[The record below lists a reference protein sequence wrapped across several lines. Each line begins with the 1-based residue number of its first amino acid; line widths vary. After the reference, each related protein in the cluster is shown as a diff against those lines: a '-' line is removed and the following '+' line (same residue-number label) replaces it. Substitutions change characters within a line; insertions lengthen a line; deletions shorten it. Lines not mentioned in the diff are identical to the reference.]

1 MVFRKRRPEIKPRF
15 VLRAES
21 FPAAGLYPSLKRK
34 LFWRTETSNFRDKP
48 RFVGLILNRD
58 KRGFVAEPKRRIISV
73 YFPLE
78 RSSLL
83 FQSKVRRV
91 INRWVNLVFLRNRR
105 LPYRHR
111 EKARY

>member
-58 KRGFVAEPKRRIISV
+58 KRGFVSEPKRRIISV
-73 YFPLE
+73 CFPLE
-78 RSSLL
+78 RSSLSPS
-83 FQSKVRRV
+83 SKVRRV
-91 INRWVNLVFLRNRR
+91 IKRGLSRKFDVSVLQKSLRFN
-105 LPYRHR
+105 
-111 EKARY
+111 EG

>member
-48 RFVGLILNRD
+48 RFMTRRTLLEGDRELRSKGKQTEIIRRSGSETKPRLSRFKMSPT
-58 KRGFVAEPKRRIISV
+58 KRGLSRKFDVSV
-73 YFPLE
+73 LQK
-78 RSSLL
+78 SLR
-83 FQSKVRRV
+83 F
-91 INRWVNLVFLRNRR
+91 N
-105 LPYRHR
+105 
-111 EKARY
+111 EG